1 MRLFFVAAISF
12 IIAAGPLAAADHPP
26 KGAKPSEP
34 SHSVIH
40 LAPDFAFPAAGNKPR
55 TLRGLHGQPVVLF
68 IAKSP
73 TVKPFRKELEQFDRK
88 YSRFASEQVIFVAAF
103 RQGDGPVKSDV
114 PFSVALNGGAV
125 ADAYGMVGD
134 FNAVIIGRDGN
145 IDAQTSSVLT
155 AQRIIDIIQNSYV
168 PQAQTRKRF
177 VQ

>member
-1 MRLFFVAAISF
+1 
-12 IIAAGPLAAADHPP
+12 
-26 KGAKPSEP
+26 
-34 SHSVIH
+34 
-40 LAPDFAFPAAGNKPR
+40 
-55 TLRGLHGQPVVLF
+55 VVLF

-73 TVKPFRKELEQFDRK
+73 EAKPFRKQVDQLYRK

-103 RQGDGPVKSDV
+103 RQGEGPVKSDA

-134 FNAVIIGRDGN
+134 FNVVVIGRDGN

-155 AQRIIDIIQNSYV
+155 AERIIDIVQNSFV